1 MLSFLFFGVE
11 VKLLSRKGLIAFTL
25 LGLVIGLVVGY
36 SISIAVPYQSTAQ
49 KPFITLNSHSVKA
62 GEQYT
67 ASLTGF
73 PANTEIDGWTVNQN
87 VSICFTAGTTDANGK
102 LVVSANAPLTVG
114 TLPLVACDKTE
125 TIWAATYLTVT

>member
-1 MLSFLFFGVE
+1 MNNKGVIAFA
-11 VKLLSRKGLIAFTL
+11 LLS
-25 LGLVIGLVVGY
+25 LVIGLAIGY
-36 SISIAVPYQSTAQ
+36 SISIVLPFQSVAQ
-49 KPFITLNSHSVKA
+49 KPSISLSSHSVKA

-67 ASLTGF
+67 ATLTGF

-87 VSICFTAGTTDANGK
+87 VSECFAAGTTDSNGK
-102 LVVSANAPLTVG
+102 LVVSANAPQTAG

>member
-1 MLSFLFFGVE
+1 MNTKGV
-11 VKLLSRKGLIAFTL
+11 VGLTL
-25 LGLVIGLVVGY
+25 LGLVIGLAVGY
-36 SISIAVPYQSTAQ
+36 SISIVLPFQSAAQ
-49 KPFITLNSHSVKA
+49 KPSITLSSHSVKA

-67 ASLTGF
+67 ATLTGF

-87 VSICFTAGTTDANGK
+87 VNECFAAGTTDSNGK
-102 LVVSANAPLTVG
+102 LVVTANAPQTAG

>member
-1 MLSFLFFGVE
+1 MCIRDSLKTNGV
-11 VKLLSRKGLIAFTL
+11 IAFTL
-25 LGLVIGLVVGY
+25 LGLVIGLAVGY
-36 SISIAVPYQSTAQ
+36 SISIALPYQSAAQ
-49 KPFITLNSHSVKA
+49 KPSISLSSSTVRA

-67 ASLTGF
+67 ATLTGF

-102 LVVSANAPLTVG
+102 LVVSANAPQTVG
-114 TLPLVACDKTE
+114 SLPLVACDKSE